1 MVFDSMEQKAL
12 DYAGDRQAELGDNL
26 GFGVDGS
33 VWLLH
38 SKDRNHPWAVKL
50 FRSTKPYERERDC
63 YLRLA
68 ESQTES
74 VRGFAIPAHLHHDD
88 AWLAIEM
95 TIVRPPYLLDFAG
108 ALLDEPFDFHEETW
122 EAWELDRMEKFEDRW
137 PEVRKVMSELEWLG
151 IYLSDVHPGNIAFE

>member
-1 MVFDSMEQKAL
+1 MEQRAL
-12 DYAGDRQAELGDNL
+12 AYAESRRIELGDNL

-33 VWLLH
+33 VWLLY

-50 FRSTKPYERERDC
+50 FRTGKPYQRERDC

-68 ESQTES
+68 ERAVES

-88 AWLAIEM
+88 DWLAVEM

-108 ALLDEPFDFHEETW
+108 ALLDEPFDFQEETW
-122 EAWELDRMEKFEDRW
+122 EAWEMDRMEKFEDRW

-151 IYLSDVHPGNIAFE
+151 IYLSDMHPGNIAFE